1 MMLEDTYG
9 HTSHRKALQQ
19 SDVYGIAPDQEL
31 KSRSPIRLGIIC
43 AGGVAQSKYFPAIAR
58 LRTTWEQVEVTA
70 FAESSEAQGRKVESI
85 WGARWHPS
93 YESMLAEEDID
104 GLLVLGPDHLHAEH
118 TIAGLERNL
127 PVLVEKP
134 ISRSLAQA
142 ERMCQVAEE
151 RHVPLMTVAMKRYS
165 PPYRRAKQII
175 SSGVVPDPAL
185 YVAKFNLGYDY
196 VDLLE
201 SGTIHIFDLTRFF
214 MGDVNKLD
222 ALAVNKH
229 RRSKYPFDNAVITL
243 EFRDNSIGTIYT
255 SCSALSFKPW
265 ERVEIYGD
273 HAWLAIEDQS
283 ELLLYDSET
292 GPIKSWKPVMT
303 NTLLFDEEF
312 LGYMGQVENFL
323 QVIRKKEEPL
333 VTGRDGL
340 RALELAAATHLSLAR
355 RSPVELPL
363 NGVDADE
370 ELRVWLNDPVATA
383 TGEK

>member
-1 MMLEDTYG
+1 MLEDTYG
-9 HTSHRKALQQ
+9 HTSYRKALQRG
-19 SDVYGIAPDQEL
+19 DVYGIAPDPEF
-31 KSRSPIRLGIIC
+31 KSRSPIRLGIIG

-58 LRTTWEQVEVTA
+58 LRTLWETVEVVA
-70 FAESSEAQGRKVESI
+70 FAEPSEAQGRKVESV
-85 WGARWHPS
+85 WGAKWHAH

-104 GLLVLGPDHLHAEH
+104 GLLVLSPDRLHAEH

-134 ISRSLAQA
+134 ISRSLSQA
-142 ERMCQVAEE
+142 EGMCQMAEE

-165 PPYRRAKQII
+165 PPYRRTSQMI
-175 SSGVVPDPAL
+175 SSGVVSNPAL
-185 YVAKFNLGYDY
+185 YVAKFNLGYEY

-201 SGTIHIFDLTRFF
+201 SGTIHIFDLTRWL
-214 MGDVNKLD
+214 MGDVTSVN
-222 ALAVNKH
+222 ALAVNKY
-229 RRSKYPFDNAVITL
+229 RRSRYPFDNVVITL
-243 EFRDNSIGTIYT
+243 EFVDKSIGTIYS

-273 HAWLAIEDQS
+273 HAWLAIEDQN

-323 QVIRKKEEPL
+323 QVIRKAEQPL

-340 RALELAAATHLSLAR
+340 RALELAVATHLSLAR
-355 RSPVELPL
+355 HSPVGLPL
-363 NGVDADE
+363 NGAQADE
-370 ELRVWLNDPVATA
+370 ELRAWLNGPVTTA
-383 TGEK
+383 TGER